1 MIVLFFDPP
10 NAYALVR
17 GEELLA
23 HGHWSMAKGEDWKL
37 AHRVRA
43 LLRENGWRTR
53 NSNGGSGDGPVDICP
68 ECWARGER

>member
-1 MIVLFFDPP
+1 MIRLQIICD
-10 NAYALVR
+10 R
-17 GEELLA
+17 CGKHGA
-23 HGHWSMAKGEDWKL
+23 HIDGPRPL